1 MQEFLEY
8 IISSLIDG
16 DDYSITLSG
25 ERFTVALPKSEMGK
39 VIGKQGKIVKSIR
52 TLIRGASAKQGVLY
66 SVEVVEKE

>member
-16 DDYSITLSG
+16 DDYSVTLLG
-25 ERFTVALPKSEMGK
+25 DKFTVVLPKSEMGK

-52 TLIRGASAKQGVLY
+52 TLIRGASAKEGVQY
-66 SVEVVEKE
+66 SVEVIEKE